1 MISQQKT
8 MLYLTDFP
16 TTIKLED
23 IKEFLSDYLKDIIL
37 INPDQNQK
45 NKDKR
50 KQLAIKVLFNNFES
64 ANKCRIE
71 MNLRKM
77 RNKSIRI
84 MWDERDSSITHNTK
98 NNLFFKGIPKLT
110 TPREVYE
117 YFMKFGD
124 ISSCKMTED
133 DNGNHYG
140 YGYVTYYNSDA
151 AEKALENTK
160 NQKIFDDN
168 IIEISYFQKRNER
181 IINSAEIN
189 KRKIY
194 INNLPEKFTTSNLM
208 QLCKEYG
215 EVQSCN
221 IFIDNLGKNFGIVQ
235 FSSENEAKDV
245 IGKLDG
251 KEINGVKLNA
261 KLYQTKYEH
270 KQFLENSTQKIN
282 EQNFRCNLH
291 IRNIPLTAKEED
303 LIKVFS
309 KYGNV
314 TSVRIEKNKIE
325 KKEEEETKIDLV
337 SKGFGYV
344 SFDNPESAQ
353 KAIDDLNGKYLPG
366 FESWSHTLIIELFMT
381 KYERQLIDNKE
392 ELSSLSYFTNQNN
405 QENNDNLTKIQ
416 QIYPQQMMFP
426 VPNFGAYNQY
436 NQFNQFN
443 HFEQFNQFNNFQ
455 NFNQFRYFPNQRF
468 HYHQMNNNQFM
479 NYNNNNFRYNYG
491 NQRGRGFRGGRH
503 RNDRNNNI
511 KAYNNIQYQQ
521 KNEAEKTNNKIDFN
535 EYYKLSSPEEQKE
548 YLGEIIFKS
557 IENSSITEEKKIDTE
572 TIGKITGMILE
583 LPDRNEIFEILEN
596 SSILDNRIEEAL
608 NLLNWKS

>member
-1 MISQQKT
+1 
-8 MLYLTDFP
+8 
-16 TTIKLED
+16 
-23 IKEFLSDYLKDIIL
+23 
-37 INPDQNQK
+37 
-45 NKDKR
+45 
-50 KQLAIKVLFNNFES
+50 
-64 ANKCRIE
+64 
-71 MNLRKM
+71 
-77 RNKSIRI
+77 
-84 MWDERDSSITHNTK
+84 
-98 NNLFFKGIPKLT
+98 
-110 TPREVYE
+110 
-117 YFMKFGD
+117 
-124 ISSCKMTED
+124 
-133 DNGNHYG
+133 
-140 YGYVTYYNSDA
+140 
-151 AEKALENTK
+151 
-160 NQKIFDDN
+160 
-168 IIEISYFQKRNER
+168 
-181 IINSAEIN
+181 
-189 KRKIY
+189 
-194 INNLPEKFTTSNLM
+194 M

-455 NFNQFRYFPNQRF
+455 NFNQFRYFPHQRF
-468 HYHQMNNNQFM
+468 NYHQMNNNQFM